1 MSEVEFVLN
10 SSFWPGICA
19 FFCVLCAALVLID
32 SGLYIA
38 GRYRERYLREAT
50 TGLDD
55 VLIQMPPRRV
65 FDLGLALSAA
75 GGCAVVLLFAAG
87 LEDTPWQW
95 GLLIGAAVALALFPV
110 PLLVLRFLKR
120 RRLDRFN
127 IQLEDA
133 LGMISSSLK
142 AGFSINQA
150 LEEVAE
156 LDIRPVS
163 VEFRLL
169 TQEIRLGVPLEQAL
183 ENMNRRLESDDFALV
198 ATAIL
203 TARQTGGE
211 LTATLERVASLIR
224 ERVRISN
231 KVRALTA
238 MGRMQALLIGL
249 MPPALFLGMYHI
261 NPVMMRSFLHSP
273 LGIIGIILMVLLDI
287 AGYWMI
293 RKIVS
298 IEV

>member
-1 MSEVEFVLN
+1 MEMLLN
-10 SSFWPGICA
+10 SSLWPGICA

-55 VLIQMPPRRV
+55 VLIQMPPGRV
-65 FDLGLALSAA
+65 FDLGLALSAT
-75 GGCAVVLLFAAG
+75 GGCSMVLLFAAG

-95 GLLIGAAVALALFPV
+95 GLLIGALVALVLFPV
-110 PLLVLRFLKR
+110 PLLVLRWLQR
-120 RRLDRFN
+120 RRLERFN

-133 LGMISSSLK
+133 LGMVSSSLK

-150 LEEVAE
+150 LEEVAA

-169 TQEIRLGVPLEQAL
+169 TQEVRLGVPLEQAL

-198 ATAIL
+198 STAIL

-211 LTATLERVASLIR
+211 LTATLERVAGLIR

-249 MPPALFLGMYHI
+249 MPPALFFGMYHI

-273 LGIIGIILMVLLDI
+273 IGIIGIILVVLLDI

-293 RKIVS
+293 RKIVT

>member
-1 MSEVEFVLN
+1 MEMLLN

-55 VLIQMPPRRV
+55 VLIQMPPGRV
-65 FDLGLALSAA
+65 FDLGLALSAT
-75 GGCAVVLLFAAG
+75 GGCSMVLLFAAG

-95 GLLIGAAVALALFPV
+95 GLLIGALVALVLFPV
-110 PLLVLRFLKR
+110 PLLVLRWLKR
-120 RRLDRFN
+120 RRLERFN

-133 LGMISSSLK
+133 LGMVSSSLK

-150 LEEVAE
+150 LEEVAA

-169 TQEIRLGVPLEQAL
+169 TQEVRLGVPLEQAL

-198 ATAIL
+198 STAIL

-211 LTATLERVASLIR
+211 LTATLERVAGLIR
-224 ERVRISN
+224 ERVRI
-231 KVRALTA
+231 
-238 MGRMQALLIGL
+238 
-249 MPPALFLGMYHI
+249 
-261 NPVMMRSFLHSP
+261 
-273 LGIIGIILMVLLDI
+273 
-287 AGYWMI
+287 
-293 RKIVS
+293 
-298 IEV
+298 

>member
-1 MSEVEFVLN
+1 MLN
-10 SSFWPGICA
+10 NSFWPGLFA
-19 FFCVLCAALVLID
+19 FFSVFLATMVLIEFGVYVA
-32 SGLYIA
+32 S
-38 GRYRERYLREAT
+38 RYRERFLEEAST
-50 TGLDD
+50 ELDD
-55 VLIQMPPRRV
+55 VLIQMPAGRV
-65 FDLGLALSAA
+65 LDLSLGVATAGMIAA
-75 GGCAVVLLFAAG
+75 AILFSTRVESFSWKWGWLLILGVGVVLFWL
-87 LEDTPWQW
+87 PR
-95 GLLIGAAVALALFPV
+95 
-110 PLLVLRFLKR
+110 LVLRYLKV
-120 RRLDRFN
+120 RRLQKFN
-127 IQLEDA
+127 IQLEEA

-150 LEEVAE
+150 LEEVAA

-211 LTATLERVASLIR
+211 LTATLERVAGLIR

-249 MPPALFLGMYHI
+249 MPPALFFGMYHI

-273 LGIIGIILMVLLDI
+273 IGIIGIILVVLLDI

>member
-1 MSEVEFVLN
+1 MEMLLN
-10 SSFWPGICA
+10 SSFWPGIFA

-55 VLIQMPPRRV
+55 VLIQMPPGRV
-65 FDLGLALSAA
+65 FDLGLALSAT
-75 GGCAVVLLFAAG
+75 GGCSMVLLFAAG

-95 GLLIGAAVALALFPV
+95 GLLIGALVALVLFPV
-110 PLLVLRFLKR
+110 PLLVLRWLKR
-120 RRLDRFN
+120 RRLERFN

-133 LGMISSSLK
+133 LGMVSSSLK

-150 LEEVAE
+150 LEEVAA

-169 TQEIRLGVPLEQAL
+169 TQEVRLGVPLEQAL

-198 ATAIL
+198 STAIL

-211 LTATLERVASLIR
+211 LTATLERVAGLIR
-224 ERVRISN
+224 ERGRISN

-249 MPPALFLGMYHI
+249 MPPALFFGMYHI

-273 LGIIGIILMVLLDI
+273 IGIIGIILVVLLDI

-293 RKIVS
+293 RKIVT

>member
-1 MSEVEFVLN
+1 M
-10 SSFWPGICA
+10 
-19 FFCVLCAALVLID
+19 LCAALVLID

-55 VLIQMPPRRV
+55 VLIQMPPGRV
-65 FDLGLALSAA
+65 FDLGLALSAT
-75 GGCAVVLLFAAG
+75 GGCSMVLLFAAG

-95 GLLIGAAVALALFPV
+95 GLLIGALVALVLFPV
-110 PLLVLRFLKR
+110 PLLVLRWLKR
-120 RRLDRFN
+120 RRLERFN

-133 LGMISSSLK
+133 LGMVSSSLK

-150 LEEVAE
+150 LEEVAA

-169 TQEIRLGVPLEQAL
+169 TQEVRLGVPLEQAL

-198 ATAIL
+198 STAIL

-211 LTATLERVASLIR
+211 LTATLERVAGLIR

-249 MPPALFLGMYHI
+249 MPPALFFGMYHI

-273 LGIIGIILMVLLDI
+273 IGIIGIILVVLLDI

-293 RKIVS
+293 RKIVT

>member
-1 MSEVEFVLN
+1 MEMLLN

-55 VLIQMPPRRV
+55 VLIQMPPGRV
-65 FDLGLALSAA
+65 FDLGLGLSAA
-75 GGCAVVLLFAAG
+75 GGCSVVLLFAAG
-87 LEDTPWQW
+87 LDETPWQW
-95 GLLIGAAVALALFPV
+95 GLLVGGLVAL
-110 PLLVLRFLKR
+110 VLWLKR
-120 RRLDRFN
+120 RRLERFN

-133 LGMISSSLK
+133 LGMVSSSLK

-150 LEEVAE
+150 LEEVAA

-169 TQEIRLGVPLEQAL
+169 TQEVRLGVPLEQAL

-198 ATAIL
+198 STAIL

-211 LTATLERVASLIR
+211 LTATLERVAGLIR

-249 MPPALFLGMYHI
+249 MPPALFFGMYHI

-273 LGIIGIILMVLLDI
+273 IGIIGIILVVLLDI

-293 RKIVS
+293 RKIVT

>member
-1 MSEVEFVLN
+1 MEMLFN

-55 VLIQMPPRRV
+55 VLIQMPPGRV
-65 FDLGLALSAA
+65 FDLGLALSAT
-75 GGCAVVLLFAAG
+75 GGCSMVLLFAAG

-95 GLLIGAAVALALFPV
+95 GLLIGALVALVLFPV
-110 PLLVLRFLKR
+110 PLLVLRWLKR
-120 RRLDRFN
+120 RRLERFN

-133 LGMISSSLK
+133 LGMVSSSLK

-150 LEEVAE
+150 LEEVAA

-169 TQEIRLGVPLEQAL
+169 TQEVRLGVPLEQAL

-198 ATAIL
+198 STAIL

-211 LTATLERVASLIR
+211 LTATLERVAGLIR

-249 MPPALFLGMYHI
+249 MPPALFFGMYHI

-273 LGIIGIILMVLLDI
+273 IGIIGIILVVLLDI

-293 RKIVS
+293 RKIVT

>member
-1 MSEVEFVLN
+1 MEMLLN

-55 VLIQMPPRRV
+55 VLIQMPPGRV
-65 FDLGLALSAA
+65 FDLGLALSAT
-75 GGCAVVLLFAAG
+75 GGCSMVLLFAAG

-95 GLLIGAAVALALFPV
+95 GLLIGALVALVLFPV
-110 PLLVLRFLKR
+110 PLLVLRWLKR
-120 RRLDRFN
+120 RRLERFN
-127 IQLEDA
+127 
-133 LGMISSSLK
+133 
-142 AGFSINQA
+142 
-150 LEEVAE
+150 VAA

-169 TQEIRLGVPLEQAL
+169 TQEVRLGVPLEQAL

-198 ATAIL
+198 STAIL

-211 LTATLERVASLIR
+211 LTATLERVAGLIR

-249 MPPALFLGMYHI
+249 MPPALFFGMYHI

-273 LGIIGIILMVLLDI
+273 IGIIGIILVVLLDI

-293 RKIVS
+293 RKIVT

>member
-1 MSEVEFVLN
+1 MELLTNLTLIACLCSALAVTCTTVVIVDFLSEA
-10 SSFWPGICA
+10 SR
-19 FFCVLCAALVLID
+19 
-32 SGLYIA
+32 
-38 GRYRERYLREAT
+38 RYKERYIEET
-50 TGLDD
+50 SIQYDD
-55 VLIQMPPRRV
+55 ILLQMPPGKI
-65 FDLGLALSAA
+65 FDLSLAFSAFGA
-75 GGCAVVLLFAAG
+75 FLA
-87 LEDTPWQW
+87 
-95 GLLIGAAVALALFPV
+95 IAAVTFFFGTPSVPKLIFFGFLGLIFAFPIPRV
-110 PLLVLRFLKR
+110 YLRYLKNQ
-120 RRLDRFN
+120 RLQKFN
-127 IQLEDA
+127 EQLEDA
-133 LGMISSSLK
+133 LLSISGSLK

-150 LEEVAE
+150 LEEVAA

-169 TQEIRLGVPLEQAL
+169 TQEVRLGVPLEQAL

-198 ATAIL
+198 STAIL

-211 LTATLERVASLIR
+211 LTATLERVAGLIR

-249 MPPALFLGMYHI
+249 MPPALFFGMYHI

-273 LGIIGIILMVLLDI
+273 IGIIGIILVVLLDI

-293 RKIVS
+293 RKIVT

>member
-55 VLIQMPPRRV
+55 VLIQMPPGRV

-95 GLLIGAAVALALFPV
+95 GLLIGAAVA
-110 PLLVLRFLKR
+110 
-120 RRLDRFN
+120 
-127 IQLEDA
+127 
-133 LGMISSSLK
+133 
-142 AGFSINQA
+142 
-150 LEEVAE
+150 
-156 LDIRPVS
+156 
-163 VEFRLL
+163 
-169 TQEIRLGVPLEQAL
+169 LEQAL

>member
-1 MSEVEFVLN
+1 MEMLLN
-10 SSFWPGICA
+10 SSLWPGICA

-55 VLIQMPPRRV
+55 VLIQMPPGRV
-65 FDLGLALSAA
+65 FDLGLALSAT
-75 GGCAVVLLFAAG
+75 GGCSMVLLFAAG

-95 GLLIGAAVALALFPV
+95 GLLIGALVALVLFPV
-110 PLLVLRFLKR
+110 PLLVLRWLKR
-120 RRLDRFN
+120 RRLERFN

-133 LGMISSSLK
+133 LGMVSSSLK

-150 LEEVAE
+150 LEEVAA

-169 TQEIRLGVPLEQAL
+169 TQEVRLGVPLEQAL

-198 ATAIL
+198 STAIL

-211 LTATLERVASLIR
+211 LTATLERVAGLIR

-238 MGRMQALLIGL
+238 MGRLQALVIAL
-249 MPPALFLGMYHI
+249 MPFVLMFMMSWASPALMDEFYA
-261 NPVMMRSFLHSP
+261 SP
-273 LGIIGIILMVLLDI
+273 LGIVAVIMVVVLDVL
-287 AGYWMI
+287 GFLWI
-293 RKIVS
+293 RKITTIDV
-298 IEV
+298 

>member
-1 MSEVEFVLN
+1 
-10 SSFWPGICA
+10 
-19 FFCVLCAALVLID
+19 
-32 SGLYIA
+32 
-38 GRYRERYLREAT
+38 
-50 TGLDD
+50 
-55 VLIQMPPRRV
+55 
-65 FDLGLALSAA
+65 
-75 GGCAVVLLFAAG
+75 
-87 LEDTPWQW
+87 
-95 GLLIGAAVALALFPV
+95 
-110 PLLVLRFLKR
+110 
-120 RRLDRFN
+120 
-127 IQLEDA
+127 
-133 LGMISSSLK
+133 MISSSLK
-142 AGFSINQA
+142 AGFSITQA

-169 TQEIRLGVPLEQAL
+169 PQEIRLGVPLEQAL

-261 NPVMMRSFLHSP
+261 NPVMMRSFLLSP

>member
-1 MSEVEFVLN
+1 MV
-10 SSFWPGICA
+10 
-19 FFCVLCAALVLID
+19 
-32 SGLYIA
+32 
-38 GRYRERYLREAT
+38 
-50 TGLDD
+50 
-55 VLIQMPPRRV
+55 
-65 FDLGLALSAA
+65 
-75 GGCAVVLLFAAG
+75 
-87 LEDTPWQW
+87 
-95 GLLIGAAVALALFPV
+95 
-110 PLLVLRFLKR
+110 
-120 RRLDRFN
+120 
-127 IQLEDA
+127 
-133 LGMISSSLK
+133 SSSLK

-150 LEEVAE
+150 LEEVAA

-169 TQEIRLGVPLEQAL
+169 TQEVRLGVPLEQAL

-198 ATAIL
+198 STAIL

-211 LTATLERVASLIR
+211 LTATLERVAGLIR

-249 MPPALFLGMYHI
+249 MPPALFFGMYHI

-273 LGIIGIILMVLLDI
+273 IGIIGIILVVLLDI

-293 RKIVS
+293 RKIVT